1 MLKTE
6 TLWTAGA
13 RRDRGNIGMLVYSFS
28 ALETDDDRQFMTS
41 LVEEYEAKMYHIA
54 KQFRLSHADIE
65 DVVSESF
72 VKIIQNFEKCRS
84 LTRNEREGWIV
95 IIVKNTALDLYRRN
109 KRVDWLE
116 DREEPAAEADMDS
129 EVAYGN
135 LVETIRNMPENY
147 REIMELKYVYE
158 WSNIEIAQ
166 HLGMSESVV
175 GARLFRAREKLK
187 RQLKQEGSHQ

>member
-1 MLKTE
+1 
-6 TLWTAGA
+6 
-13 RRDRGNIGMLVYSFS
+13 MLVYSFS

-41 LVEEYEAKMYHIA
+41 LVEEYETKMYHIA
-54 KQFRLSHADIE
+54 KQLRLSHADAE

-95 IIVKNTALDLYRRN
+95 IIVKNTALDLHRRN

-116 DREEPAAEADMDS
+116 DKEEPAAEADMDS

-135 LVETIRNMPENY
+135 LVEVIRNMPENY

-166 HLGMSESVV
+166 RLGMSESVV

-187 RQLKQEGSHQ
+187 RQLRQEGSHQ